1 MLRFQAFARVLT
13 VVMFIATMS
22 FPQTAVSEAVAKP
35 DPSLEH
41 IRQARKQAASRT
53 RRIIFNNDGNDG
65 RTSPDEPRTHE
76 NFLGKRTTALAGS
89 QVDAIF
95 YCTGLFNLYT
105 HHSKESE
112 PRVYREGNVVEWG
125 WELGNKGPD
134 SLETMVRF
142 GHQHGM
148 EVFWSMR
155 MNDCHDSTMP
165 RNLSQWKKDHPECLM
180 GKKGVRFKAGGNRWS
195 ALNYAVPETRDKV
208 LRILTDVATRYDVD
222 GLELDFFRSPIY
234 FLPQMHGQPVTREHC
249 DMMTDLLRRVRRMA
263 DEQAARRGR
272 PMLIAVRVPD
282 SVEFA
287 RAMGL
292 DLVRWLEEDLVDLM
306 AVTCLFRLNPWE
318 TSVALGHKH
327 GVPVYASLSESRFKD
342 EEAKALRHT
351 EPCYRGRALEAWA
364 AGMDGIYIFNFDDV
378 QSELWNELGDPE
390 KLLAREHLYTTGYTT
405 VYGANSWL
413 ANGTRFLG
421 LPAPL
426 PERPLT
432 LKPGGSASV
441 ELRTGPPPPSDPQ
454 EGQTSHV
461 RARLRFQKAPE
472 DPTVLQV
479 ELNGHA
485 LGAGEFS
492 DGWLE
497 YPVKP
502 EWIRKGVNRFD
513 LQLARSQ
520 DGRLVLQDL
529 VLAVKPQRIERVE
542 FHSTALGETRHFDIV
557 LPEGFDRDAKEHP
570 FLMFLHGRGRNSR
583 SLLDDPSSRELFL
596 DAGFVTLFPDG
607 DNSWYLDSPANPKAK
622 YASYLNELLALAE
635 IRFGLSKKPERRA
648 LAGWSMGGY
657 GCVRFAQAHPG
668 RFGAV
673 ASIIG
678 LLDYPRS
685 EEAFPPGQ

>member
-1 MLRFQAFARVLT
+1 MVSAA
-13 VVMFIATMS
+13 VMFAAMMGS
-22 FPQTAVSEAVAKP
+22 LPTAVGEASAEATKSP
-35 DPSLEH
+35 EQ
-41 IRQARKQAASRT
+41 IRQQRKQAAHRT
-53 RRIIFNNDGNDG
+53 RRIILNNDGNDG

-76 NFLGKRTTALAGS
+76 NFLRQRTTALAGS

-105 HHSKESE
+105 HHSKETE
-112 PRVYREGNVVEWG
+112 PRIYREKDVVEWG
-125 WELGNKGPD
+125 WELGNQGPD
-134 SLETMVRF
+134 SLETMVQF

-165 RNLSQWKKDHPECLM
+165 RNLSQWKKDHPQCLM

-234 FLPQMHGQPVTREHC
+234 FLPQMHGQPVTQEHC

-263 DEQAARRGR
+263 DEQAVRRGR

-364 AGMDGIYIFNFDDV
+364 AGMDGIYMFNFDDV
-378 QSELWNELGDPE
+378 QSELWKELGDPE
-390 KLLAREHLYTTGYTT
+390 KLLAREHVYTTGYTT

-413 ANGTRFLG
+413 ANGTRFLN

-426 PERPLT
+426 PERPMT
-432 LKPGGSASV
+432 LKPGGSATV
-441 ELRTGPPPPSDPQ
+441 ELRTGPPPPSNPR
-454 EGQTSHV
+454 EGRTPRVTAS
-461 RARLRFQKAPE
+461 LRFQRAPE

-485 LGAGEFS
+485 LGVGEFS
-492 DGWLE
+492 GGWLE
-497 YPVKP
+497 YSVEP
-502 EWIRKGVNRFD
+502 EWMQEGVNRFE
-513 LQLARSQ
+513 L
-520 DGRLVLQDL
+520 RLVPSEKSGLVVRDL
-529 VLAVKPQRIERVE
+529 VLAVKP
-542 FHSTALGETRHFDIV
+542 
-557 LPEGFDRDAKEHP
+557 
-570 FLMFLHGRGRNSR
+570 
-583 SLLDDPSSRELFL
+583 RE
-596 DAGFVTLFPDG
+596 ATG
-607 DNSWYLDSPANPKAK
+607 S
-622 YASYLNELLALAE
+622 
-635 IRFGLSKKPERRA
+635 
-648 LAGWSMGGY
+648 
-657 GCVRFAQAHPG
+657 AH
-668 RFGAV
+668 
-673 ASIIG
+673 
-678 LLDYPRS
+678 
-685 EEAFPPGQ
+685 